1 MNEANKKLNGIDE
14 SLIRKIQDDLNRLK
28 NDYHEYKDDNDV
40 NIKNI
45 FE

>member
-1 MNEANKKLNGIDE
+1 MNEANKKLNAVDE
-14 SLIRKIQDDLNRLK
+14 SLIKRIMDELSRLRNEFNEYIDE
-28 NDYHEYKDDNDV
+28 NDK

>member
-1 MNEANKKLNGIDE
+1 MNEASKKLNGIDE
-14 SLIRKIQDDLNRLK
+14 SMIRKLKEDLDRLR
-28 NDYHEYKDDNDV
+28 NDHNEYKDDNDT